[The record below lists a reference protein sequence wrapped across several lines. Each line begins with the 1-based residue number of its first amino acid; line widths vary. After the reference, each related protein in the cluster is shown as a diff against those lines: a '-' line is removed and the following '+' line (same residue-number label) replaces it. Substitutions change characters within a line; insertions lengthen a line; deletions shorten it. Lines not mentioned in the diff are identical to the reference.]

1 MEHPP
6 HERATNAACRF
17 AKADYGSSAVTFATQ
32 ITIFR
37 ILLIPVFIGLAI
49 YYGDSVTSG
58 AANETLR
65 FWTIASFALAAISDA
80 VDGYIARHFN
90 QTSRLG
96 AILDPLA
103 DKLMLLS
110 AVITLSFT
118 GWRQHFPLW
127 FPTLVIFRDLASIGG
142 AFLIDYLTG
151 KCVIKAHW
159 TGKVATFAQF
169 AAVLWLMLDFPYLL
183 WPTAFAGAFT
193 AISGFINL
201 MAAVRQ
207 VRQHEGQA

>member
-1 MEHPP
+1 M
-6 HERATNAACRF
+6 NL
-17 AKADYGSSAVTFATQ
+17 ATQ

-37 ILLIPVFIGLAI
+37 ILLIPVFVGLAI
-49 YYGDSVTSG
+49 YYGQSVASG

-80 VDGYIARHFN
+80 ADGYIARHYN
-90 QTSRLG
+90 QATRLG

-110 AVITLSFT
+110 AVIALSFT

-127 FPTLVIFRDLASIGG
+127 FPTLVIFRDVASIGG

-151 KCVIKAHW
+151 KCVIKPHW
-159 TGKVATFAQF
+159 TGKVSTFAQF
-169 AAVLWLMLDFPYLL
+169 AAVLWLMLDLPHLL
-183 WPTAFAGAFT
+183 WPTTIAGFFT
-193 AISGFINL
+193 AISGALNL
-201 MAAVRQ
+201 AAAVRQ
-207 VRQHEGQA
+207 VQHHEGQS

>member
-1 MEHPP
+1 M
-6 HERATNAACRF
+6 
-17 AKADYGSSAVTFATQ
+17 TFATQ
-32 ITIFR
+32 ITLFR
-37 ILLIPVFIGLAI
+37 ILLIPVFIGLAV
-49 YYGDSVTSG
+49 YYGESVAG
-58 AANETLR
+58 GQANEVLR
-65 FWTIASFALAAISDA
+65 WWTVATFALAAVSDA

-90 QTSRLG
+90 QMSRLG

-110 AVITLSFT
+110 AIITLSFT

-151 KCVIKAHW
+151 KCVIRPHW

-169 AAVLWLMLDFPYLL
+169 AAVLWLMIEIPGLVFA
-183 WPTAFAGAFT
+183 TAVAGAFT
-193 AISGFINL
+193 AVSGFINL
-201 MAAVRQ
+201 AEGVRQ
-207 VRQHEGQA
+207 VQRHTGDEK